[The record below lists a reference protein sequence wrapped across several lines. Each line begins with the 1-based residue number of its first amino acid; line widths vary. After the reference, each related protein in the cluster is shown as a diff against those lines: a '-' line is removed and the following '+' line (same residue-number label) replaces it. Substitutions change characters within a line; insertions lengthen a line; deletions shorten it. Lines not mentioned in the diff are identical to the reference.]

1 MSLSP
6 TKLTFFKEFKLRCSF
21 IFFNKILEFV
31 YKKCENGVWHGFN
44 KTFKSFGFTDYESC
58 MTESALR
65 HLKIPVQFL
74 KKLIFET
81 IIFIF
86 KFQNYDLI
94 LKIVLGEELVG
105 ITLSFICI
113 LFSLFIFI
121 YHRNLINNRTR
132 IHLNLFVA
140 ILLQSIIRLVFFID
154 ELVYKLNL
162 KEGNNQAEY
171 ESQMM
176 KIHISFCPIFTTF
189 LEYFQV

>member
-1 MSLSP
+1 
-6 TKLTFFKEFKLRCSF
+6 
-21 IFFNKILEFV
+21 
-31 YKKCENGVWHGFN
+31 
-44 KTFKSFGFTDYESC
+44 
-58 MTESALR
+58 
-65 HLKIPVQFL
+65 
-74 KKLIFET
+74 
-81 IIFIF
+81 
-86 KFQNYDLI
+86 LI

-113 LFSLFIFI
+113 LFSLFIFK